1 MVSPVLPFVLTVLL
15 TIPSFCQLTG
25 TITQVFK
32 LRISPVDDG
41 LKKRL
46 IGATVLVS
54 LIVIFIPMLLQHE
67 PVLEQG
73 IQNSN
78 IPLPPKTDFSS
89 RVIPYKSEPPA
100 PMVSRASVP
109 DDRSTSASAPDE
121 TQAQP
126 VVAAPQP
133 SEQVETREGLS
144 AWMIQVGSFS
154 LRDNAEN
161 LVKQLREKSFA
172 ADIEQV
178 SVKGNMLFRV
188 LVGPE
193 VDRQK
198 AEKLLEQVNAEV
210 KPLNIEGTLKSY
222 P

>member
-1 MVSPVLPFVLTVLL
+1 
-15 TIPSFCQLTG
+15 
-25 TITQVFK
+25 
-32 LRISPVDDG
+32 
-41 LKKRL
+41 
-46 IGATVLVS
+46 
-54 LIVIFIPMLLQHE
+54 
-67 PVLEQG
+67 
-73 IQNSN
+73 
-78 IPLPPKTDFSS
+78 
-89 RVIPYKSEPPA
+89 
-100 PMVSRASVP
+100 
-109 DDRSTSASAPDE
+109 
-121 TQAQP
+121 
-126 VVAAPQP
+126 
-133 SEQVETREGLS
+133 
-144 AWMIQVGSFS
+144 MIQVGSFS

>member
-1 MVSPVLPFVLTVLL
+1 M
-15 TIPSFCQLTG
+15 
-25 TITQVFK
+25 
-32 LRISPVDDG
+32 DDG

-54 LIVIFIPMLLQHE
+54 LVVIFVPMLLQHE
-67 PVLEQG
+67 PVLEQD
-73 IQNSN
+73 IQKSN
-78 IPLPPKTDFSS
+78 IPLPPKGDFSS
-89 RVIPYKSEPPA
+89 RVIPNKTTPVPMEPKSFAPFDRGTAEP
-100 PMVSRASVP
+100 VP
-109 DDRSTSASAPDE
+109 YTGS
-121 TQAQP
+121 TQA
-126 VVAAPQP
+126 VAAEQKPAA
-133 SEQVETREGLS
+133 QVETREGLS

-193 VDRQK
+193 VDRNK
-198 AEKLLEQVNAEV
+198 AEKLLEQGERR
-210 KPLNIEGTLKSY
+210 G
-222 P
+222 

>member
-1 MVSPVLPFVLTVLL
+1 M
-15 TIPSFCQLTG
+15 
-25 TITQVFK
+25 
-32 LRISPVDDG
+32 DDG

-54 LIVIFIPMLLQHE
+54 LIVIFVPMLLQHE

-73 IQNSN
+73 IHESN
-78 IPLPPKTDFSS
+78 IPPPPKTDFSS
-89 RVIPYKSEPPA
+89 RVIPQKSEPAPPA
-100 PMVSRASVP
+100 SRTFAPVDGATGEYGP
-109 DDRSTSASAPDE
+109 DGTAGRPAA
-121 TQAQP
+121 A
-126 VVAAPQP
+126 AAPQ
-133 SEQVETREGLS
+133 SGQVETREGLS

-154 LRDNAEN
+154 LRENAEN
-161 LVKQLREKSFA
+161 LVKQLREKAFA

-193 VDRQK
+193 VDRNE
-198 AEKLLEQVNAEV
+198 AEKLLQRVNAEI
-210 KPLNIEGTLKSY
+210 KPLNIEGALKSY